1 MTVLAAFP
9 DAEAVGMALLDPVA
23 PGQVWQTTPEQIAVP
38 LIQVLRVGGTDN
50 GITDAP
56 LLFVA
61 CYGVGEGGYDEAK
74 GMAEQCRQIILA
86 AGSTAVVVNGLP
98 VFIDSTRTAAP
109 PVETPRDNPDLRRK
123 TATYRLTYRRPF

>member
-9 DAEAVGMALLDPVA
+9 DVEAIAMSLLDPVA
-23 PGQVWQTTPEQIAVP
+23 PGRVYQTTPGEITSP
-38 LIQVLRVGGTDN
+38 LVQVLRVGGADN

-61 CYGVGEGGYDEAK
+61 CYGTGDDGYTEAK
-74 GMAEQCRQIILA
+74 VMAEQCRQVILA
-86 AGSTAVVVNGLP
+86 APGTGVTVDGQLVL
-98 VFIDSTRTAAP
+98 IDSARTATP
-109 PVETPRDNPDLRRK
+109 PAETQRDNPDLRRK